1 MPDVNPEI
9 LVWARETA
17 GLSLEA
23 AAKAINLS
31 DTKEKTGAEKLAA
44 LESGEVEPSR
54 SLLLK
59 MANRYRRSLLVFY
72 LDAPPPRGDRGQ
84 DFRTLPHNPSTTE
97 SALLDALIRDLQ
109 TRQSLVKSLLEDED
123 DHKLPYIGS
132 VQIDIGVK
140 KLAER
145 IQSTISFDLTRFRRA
160 KKIEDA
166 FNYLRSQI
174 ESIGIF
180 VLLASDLGSHHTAI
194 PVDIFRG
201 FAIADPIAPFVV
213 INSLDARSAQSFTA
227 LHETVHLWLGSTG
240 VSGKFANSRLE
251 KFCNDVA
258 GEILLP
264 SDELENIRHVAD
276 IPFNEATSVIADFAT
291 SRKISRSMVAYKLH
305 RMKLVDEDQWEALN
319 SFFDQE
325 WRDAK
330 KQEKLEKDVSS
341 SGPSY
346 YITQGYRV
354 GQALLNVVSRAIS
367 EGTLTPTK
375 AGKVLGVKP
384 RNVDPLLKTSMRQ
397 GGR

>member
-1 MPDVNPEI
+1 MPAVNPEI
-9 LVWARETA
+9 LTWARETA

-23 AAKAINLS
+23 AAKAIALT

-44 LESGEVEPSR
+44 LESGEIEPTR
-54 SLLLK
+54 SLLSR
-59 MANRYRRSLLVFY
+59 MAERYRRSLLVFY
-72 LDAPPPRGDRGQ
+72 LDAPPRRGDRGQ

-97 SALLDALIRDLQ
+97 NALLDALIRDLQ
-109 TRQSLVKSLLEDED
+109 TRQTLVKSLLEDEEGYN
-123 DHKLPYIGS
+123 LPFIGS

-140 KLAER
+140 ELADR
-145 IQSTISFDLTRFRRA
+145 IQSTIGFDLARFRRA

-174 ESIGIF
+174 ESVGIF

-201 FAIADPIAPFVV
+201 FAIADRIAPFVV

-227 LHETVHLWLGSTG
+227 LHETAHLWLGSTG
-240 VSGKFANSRLE
+240 ISGKFANSRLE
-251 KFCNDVA
+251 QLCNDVA
-258 GEILLP
+258 SEILLP
-264 SDELENIRHVAD
+264 SDELEDIRHVAD
-276 IPFNEATSVIADFAT
+276 ISFDEARLVIGDFAT
-291 SRKISRSMVAYKLH
+291 SRKVSRSMVAYKLY
-305 RMKLVDEDQWEALN
+305 RAKLVDEDQWRTLN

-330 KQEKLEKDVSS
+330 SQEKLEKDTNS

-346 YITQGYRV
+346 YITQGYRA

-367 EGTLTPTK
+367 DGTLTPTK
-375 AGKVLGVKP
+375 AGKVLGVKA
-384 RNVDPLLKTSMRQ
+384 RNVDPLLKASLRQ